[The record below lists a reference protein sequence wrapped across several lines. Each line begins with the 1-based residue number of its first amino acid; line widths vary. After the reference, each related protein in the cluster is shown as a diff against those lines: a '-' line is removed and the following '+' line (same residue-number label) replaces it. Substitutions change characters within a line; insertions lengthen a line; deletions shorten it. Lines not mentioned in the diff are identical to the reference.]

1 MGDSN
6 SMSGPL
12 SASFASTARSISVE
26 PPGIEVIDLESPNK
40 PADSVPEKSPNEF
53 LNVSSSEVPTKPL
66 LPKLAVENGT
76 RKNLKSKTMSQ
87 LNSGPPKSRMTEHR
101 RAITNDQKMEIAEVI
116 AKTLNFPVQ
125 ELADDVK
132 KKRDALHAKEREV
145 LQKIHSK
152 EAIDAEIAD
161 IKKVPTM
168 RIPFTLG
175 LYLPDSVTAQLNGK
189 SKKSAECLVNNII
202 KPYKWYEI
210 DHVIIDSKDHKAIV
224 DSNKKELW
232 YLRIGFVFLIGA
244 VIFYIVYFAIFY
256 SEKSGSAE
264 YEREKTNIV
273 NGVKF
278 GITVWMSLIMF
289 ACNKT
294 TNARDSILANHLK
307 TAVDVVRR
315 VEKERW
321 CGSHEPLALPILQRL
336 GEARTN
342 ASRVSWTA

>member
-1 MGDSN
+1 MGDSH
-6 SMSGPL
+6 SMSGPRP
-12 SASFASTARSISVE
+12 SRVAGIAPVEGTAQSE
-26 PPGIEVIDLESPNK
+26 EDIEVINLEPN
-40 PADSVPEKSPNEF
+40 AA
-53 LNVSSSEVPTKPL
+53 SEAPI
-66 LPKLAVENGT
+66 LPKLTVGNSTKRSLNPSESMHQLPTSGLQRN
-76 RKNLKSKTMSQ
+76 KSF
-87 LNSGPPKSRMTEHR
+87 GRR
-101 RAITNDQKMEIAEVI
+101 RAITNEHRMQIVEAI
-116 AKTLNFPVQ
+116 AKRLDFPVQ
-125 ELADDVK
+125 ELAHDVK
-132 KKRDALHAKEREV
+132 EKRDALHEREREQ
-145 LQKIHSK
+145 LIKIHDK
-152 EAIDAEIAD
+152 EAVDAEIAD
-161 IKKVPTM
+161 VRRIPTM
-168 RIPFTLG
+168 RIPFTTG
-175 LYLPDSVTAQLNGK
+175 MIIPDSVTAQLNGNE
-189 SKKSAECLVNNII
+189 SKKPAEDLINNII